1 MTIGKKI
8 IGGYAVVLLLMIIA
22 VAIGYYAL
30 NLVHDKYNEFLDVD
44 ERRMDEAG
52 QLAILGEE
60 QIADYRGFLIFPDEE
75 KELLN
80 ELQDRHRRFDEVLEG
95 LRNSFL
101 SGKRS
106 EESLSILEDI
116 SNIQT
121 EIKQRQGKLISIA
134 QQGNR
139 TEAIALSSKELLPLR
154 RELTDKIEQF
164 RDLQTKSEVQQREDV
179 TATANRLS
187 LMMFVVSILAL
198 ISGLAIGFS
207 IKRSITRQLRD
218 AVTQISSSSA
228 EILATTTQLAS
239 SASEAAT
246 ASTQTSTTAAE
257 LKQAAQLSSE
267 KAINVSESA
276 QKAASAAQQ
285 GKTAVAGNM
294 EAIKRIKEQTEFVA
308 LSIVK
313 LSEQSQAIGDIT
325 TTVNDIAEQSNLLAV
340 NAAIEAA
347 KAGEQGK
354 GFAVVAAEVKSLAE
368 QSKQATTQVRV
379 ILNDV
384 QKATSAAVMAT
395 EQVNKAVE
403 AGVKQATEAGESI
416 MILADTNTEAAQAA
430 TQVAASSQQQLV
442 GINQIAS
449 AMENIKQAVQQNA
462 AGAKQAEK
470 AAQNLN
476 ELGQNLK
483 SMIEGGKV

>member
-22 VAIGYYAL
+22 VATGYYAL
-30 NLVHDKYNEFLDVD
+30 TVVESNYNELIDVNIEQIQNA
-44 ERRMDEAG
+44 ER
-52 QLAILGEE
+52 LKYLVEE
-60 QIADYRGFLIFPDEE
+60 QKADYRGFLLYTDDPKSYLDALYMNRREFDDAVIKAQKSELSENDEE
-75 KELLN
+75 GLGI
-80 ELQDRHRRFDEVLEG
+80 LQ
-95 LRNSFL
+95 
-101 SGKRS
+101 
-106 EESLSILEDI
+106 
-116 SNIQT
+116 NI
-121 EIKQRQGKLISIA
+121 A
-134 QQGNR
+134 N
-139 TEAIALSSKELLPLR
+139 
-154 RELTDKIEQF
+154 
-164 RDLQTKSEVQQREDV
+164 LQTKYTQEQEKIISISNSGNRAEAINVSIKEIRPIRGELIDAIDKYGTILEKKEVESHADIA
-179 TATANRLS
+179 ATNSRLS
-187 LMMFVVSILAL
+187 QLMIASSIIAL
-198 ISGLAIGFS
+198 IAGLVIGLY
-207 IKRSITRQLRD
+207 ITRSISGQLRG
-218 AVTQISSSSA
+218 AVSQLTSSSS

-239 SASEAAT
+239 SSTEAAT

-276 QKAASAAQQ
+276 QKAASAAKQ

-294 EAIKRIKEQTEFVA
+294 EAIKRIKEQAEVVA
-308 LSIVK
+308 QSIVK
-313 LSEQSQAIGDIT
+313 LSEQSLAIGDIT

-347 KAGEQGK
+347 KAGEHGK

-368 QSKQATTQVRV
+368 QSKQATTQVRT

-395 EQVNKAVE
+395 EQVSKAVE

-416 MILADTNTEAAQAA
+416 RILADTNAEAAQAA

-470 AAQNLN
+470 AAKDLN

-483 SMIEGGKV
+483 SMIEAGKV

>member
-8 IGGYAVVLLLMIIA
+8 IGGYVVVLVLMIIA
-22 VAIGYYAL
+22 VGIGYYAL
-30 NLVHDKYNEFLDVD
+30 TVVDRNYDKLLEVN
-44 ERRMDEAG
+44 
-52 QLAILGEE
+52 IE
-60 QIADYRGFLIFPDEE
+60 QIRNAEKLKYFIEGEKADYRGLLLYTDDPKSYLDSLYLNRQEFDDVV
-75 KELLN
+75 KKAQQSELLEN
-80 ELQDRHRRFDEVLEG
+80 DEAGLGILQNIANLQTEYIKKQEKVI
-95 LRNSFL
+95 
-101 SGKRS
+101 
-106 EESLSILEDI
+106 SLSN
-116 SNIQT
+116 S
-121 EIKQRQGKLISIA
+121 
-134 QQGNR
+134 GNR
-139 TEAIALSSKELLPLR
+139 AEAINVSINEIRPVRLELMDAIDKYIVLLEKKEVDSHA
-154 RELTDKIEQF
+154 EIT
-164 RDLQTKSEVQQREDV
+164 TTNS
-179 TATANRLS
+179 RLS
-187 LMMFVVSILAL
+187 QLMIASSIIAL
-198 ISGLAIGFS
+198 IAGLVIGLY
-207 IKRSITRQLRD
+207 ITRSISGQLRG
-218 AVTQISSSSA
+218 AVSQLTSSSS

-239 SASEAAT
+239 SSTEAAT
-246 ASTQTSTTAAE
+246 ASTQTSTTAIE

-294 EAIKRIKEQTEFVA
+294 EAIKRIKGQAEVVA
-308 LSIVK
+308 QSIVK
-313 LSEQSQAIGDIT
+313 LSEQTQAIGDIT

-354 GFAVVAAEVKSLAE
+354 GFAVVASEVKNLAE
-368 QSKQATTQVRV
+368 QSKQATVQVRK

-384 QKATSAAVMAT
+384 QKAANAAVMAT
-395 EQVNKAVE
+395 EQVSKAVE
-403 AGVKQATEAGESI
+403 ASVKQATEAGESI
-416 MILADTNTEAAQAA
+416 RILADTNAEAAQAA

-470 AAQNLN
+470 AAKDLN

-483 SMIEGGKV
+483 SMIEAGKV

>member
-30 NLVHDKYNEFLDVD
+30 IVVDSNYNELVEVNIEQIQNAEKLKYLVD
-44 ERRMDEAG
+44 EQKG
-52 QLAILGEE
+52 
-60 QIADYRGFLIFPDEE
+60 DYRGFLLYPDDPKSYLDSLYIHRHEFDDAVIKAQKSELSENDEAGLGNLQNIADLQAKFIQKQE
-75 KELLN
+75 K
-80 ELQDRHRRFDEVLEG
+80 VI
-95 LRNSFL
+95 
-101 SGKRS
+101 
-106 EESLSILEDI
+106 SLSNSGNRAEAVNVSINEIRSIRLELIGAIDKYVAILEKKEVEFHADI
-116 SNIQT
+116 TATNSRLSQLMIA
-121 EIKQRQGKLISIA
+121 GSI
-134 QQGNR
+134 
-139 TEAIALSSKELLPLR
+139 IALIAGLIIGLYITRS
-154 RELTDKIEQF
+154 
-164 RDLQTKSEVQQREDV
+164 
-179 TATANRLS
+179 
-187 LMMFVVSILAL
+187 
-198 ISGLAIGFS
+198 ISG
-207 IKRSITRQLRD
+207 QLRG
-218 AVTQISSSSA
+218 AVSQLTSSSS

-239 SASEAAT
+239 SSTEAAT
-246 ASTQTSTTAAE
+246 ASTQTSTTAVE

-267 KAINVSESA
+267 KANNVSESA

-294 EAIKRIKEQTEFVA
+294 EAIKRIKGQAEFVA
-308 LSIVK
+308 QSIVK
-313 LSEQSQAIGDIT
+313 LSEQTQAIGDIT

-354 GFAVVAAEVKSLAE
+354 GFAVVAAEVKNLAE
-368 QSKQATTQVRV
+368 QSKQATIQVRML
-379 ILNDV
+379 LNDV
-384 QKATSAAVMAT
+384 QKAANAAVMAT
-395 EQVNKAVE
+395 EQVSKAVE
-403 AGVKQATEAGESI
+403 AGVKQVTEAGESI
-416 MILADTNTEAAQAA
+416 RILADTNAEAAQAA

-470 AAQNLN
+470 SAQDLN

-483 SMIEGGKV
+483 SMIEESR